1 MRVDNKGNNLTKI
14 TNQKKRRK
22 DMKNVKR
29 FSILAA
35 VLVLAL
41 GILTACGGSSD
52 SGSADGDS
60 ADKTIKVAASP
71 TPHAEILNAISDE
84 LAAEG
89 WTLEVIEFD
98 DYVQPNVA
106 TTDGDVDA
114 NYFQHVPYLDE
125 YNEQN
130 GTDLVAVGNVHY
142 EAMGVY
148 KGTKDSFDALEDGDK
163 IGIPNDGTNG
173 ARALQLLEANGV
185 LKLKEDAGVT
195 ATEQDIVENPK
206 NLEIVPLEAAT
217 IPASLPDLALGVI
230 NYNYANGAG
239 FTQDDAVALE
249 TADSDA
255 AETFVN
261 VIVVNA
267 GNENSEKTQAL
278 VKAVQSDTVKNFI
291 LDNYNG
297 LIQPKF

>member
-1 MRVDNKGNNLTKI
+1 
-14 TNQKKRRK
+14 
-22 DMKNVKR
+22 MKNVKK

-41 GILTACGGSSD
+41 GILTACGGGSSD
-52 SGSADGDS
+52 GGDA

-71 TPHAEILNAISDE
+71 TPHAEILNSISDA
-84 LAAEG
+84 LAKDG

-130 GTDLVAVGNVHY
+130 GTDLVAVANVHY

-163 IGIPNDGTNG
+163 IGIPNDATNG

-185 LKLKEDAGVT
+185 IKLKEGAGVT
-195 ATEQDIVENPK
+195 ATEQDIAENPK
-206 NLEIVPLEAAT
+206 NLEFVPLEAAT

-230 NYNYANGAG
+230 NYNYAQGAG
-239 FTQDDAVALE
+239 FTKDDAVALE

-267 GNENSEKTQAL
+267 GNEDSEKTKAL
-278 VKAVQSDTVKNFI
+278 VAAIQTDEVKDFI
-291 LDNYNG
+291 LENYNG

>member
-1 MRVDNKGNNLTKI
+1 
-14 TNQKKRRK
+14 
-22 DMKNVKR
+22 MKNIRKL
-29 FSILAA
+29 SILAL

-41 GILTACGGSSD
+41 GTLAACGGGESS
-52 SGSADGDS
+52 GDS

-71 TPHAEILNAISDE
+71 VPHAEILNSISDA
-84 LAAEG
+84 LAEEG

-130 GTDLVAVGNVHY
+130 GTDLVAVANVHY

-185 LKLKEDAGVT
+185 LKLKEGAGVT
-195 ATEQDIVENPK
+195 ATEQDIEENPK
-206 NLEIVPLEAAT
+206 NIEIVPLEAAT

-230 NYNYANGAG
+230 NYNYAQGAG
-239 FTQDDAVALE
+239 FTQDDAIALE
-249 TADSDA
+249 EADSDA

-261 VIVVNA
+261 VIVVKA
-267 GNENSEKTQAL
+267 GNEESEKTKAL
-278 VKAVQSDTVKNFI
+278 VKAIQSDAVKDFI
-291 LDNYNG
+291 LENYNG

>member
-1 MRVDNKGNNLTKI
+1 MKKNLKKI
-14 TNQKKRRK
+14 
-22 DMKNVKR
+22 
-29 FSILAA
+29 S
-35 VLVLAL
+35 
-41 GILTACGGSSD
+41 ILTAVLLLAVSILSACGGGTD
-52 SGSADGDS
+52 EA
-60 ADKTIKVAASP
+60 AEDKVIRVAASP
-71 TPHAEILNAISDE
+71 TPHAEILYSIADV
-84 LAAEG
+84 LAEDG
-89 WTLEVIEFD
+89 WTLEVVEFD

-130 GTDLVAVGNVHY
+130 GTDLVAVANVHY

-163 IGIPNDGTNG
+163 IGIPNDATNG

-185 LKLKEDAGVT
+185 IKLKEGAGIT

-206 NLEIVPLEAAT
+206 NIVIVPLEAAT

-230 NYNYANGAG
+230 NYNYAQGAG
-239 FTQDDAVALE
+239 FTKDDAIALE
-249 TADSDA
+249 SEDSDA
-255 AETFVN
+255 AEMYVN

-267 GNENSEKTQAL
+267 GNEDSEKTKAL
-278 VKAVQSDTVKNFI
+278 VAAIQTEAVREFI
-291 LDNYNG
+291 LENYNG

>member
-1 MRVDNKGNNLTKI
+1 
-14 TNQKKRRK
+14 
-22 DMKNVKR
+22 MKNVKKL
-29 FSILAA
+29 SILAL

-41 GILTACGGSSD
+41 GILTACGGGSSD
-52 SGSADGDS
+52 SGDGGDS

-71 TPHAEILNAISDE
+71 TPHAEILNSISDA
-84 LAAEG
+84 LAKEG
-89 WTLEVIEFD
+89 WTLEVVEFD

-130 GTDLVAVGNVHY
+130 GTDLVAVANVHY

>member
-1 MRVDNKGNNLTKI
+1 
-14 TNQKKRRK
+14 
-22 DMKNVKR
+22 MKNVKR

-35 VLVLAL
+35 VLVLTL

-267 GNENSEKTQAL
+267 GNENSEKTKAL